1 MSYKF
6 ILGHNPQH
14 EPGKRKEYIVCIEP
28 HTAVI
33 QVERKQFAKTY
44 NGRTVQE
51 FTNKG
56 KAYRLILQFLHV
68 SISQFQPDSV
78 QITQMPTEQEISEI
92 KSKML
97 RNAWHWYK
105 SVLGKSE
112 QK

>member
-6 ILGHNPQH
+6 ILGSNPLH
-14 EPGKRKEYIVCIEP
+14 EQEKRKQYIVCLEP

-33 QVERKQFAKTY
+33 QVERE
-44 NGRTVQE
+44 R
-51 FTNKG
+51 FTISSGNKVIG
-56 KAYRLILQFLHV
+56 DYVHRGVTYRLILQFLHV
-68 SISQFQPDSV
+68 SISHFQPDSV
-78 QITQMPTEQEISEI
+78 QVTQMPTDDEITEF